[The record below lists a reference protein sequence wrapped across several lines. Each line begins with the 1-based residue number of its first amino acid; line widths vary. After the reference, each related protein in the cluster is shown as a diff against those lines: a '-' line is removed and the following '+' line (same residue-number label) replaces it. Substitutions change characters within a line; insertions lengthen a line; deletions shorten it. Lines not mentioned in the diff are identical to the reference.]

1 MTTPGPAVTH
11 VLETSLYVADLD
23 RSQDFYQRLFG
34 FACFL
39 RDGRMCALG
48 IPNRQVLL
56 LFVHG
61 GSTEP
66 SHMPSGTVPAHDGR
80 GQLHL
85 CFGIA
90 EAELGAW
97 EEHLAAC
104 DVAIESRVQWR
115 RGGVSLY
122 FRDPDGHSLEL
133 ATPGLWPNYTKATTD
148 TIARPVPAPPA
159 RSSVPETSAG

>member
-104 DVAIESRVQWR
+104 DVAIESRVQWP

>member
-104 DVAIESRVQWR
+104 DVAIESRVQWP

-148 TIARPVPAPPA
+148 TTARPVPAPPA

>member
-23 RSQDFYQRLFG
+23 RSQHFYQRLFG
-34 FACFL
+34 FDCFL

-48 IPNRQVLL
+48 VPDRQVLL

-66 SHMPSGTVPAHDGR
+66 SHTPSGTVPAHDGR
-80 GQLHL
+80 GRLHL

-90 EAELGAW
+90 ASELDVW
-97 EEHLAAC
+97 EKQLAAC
-104 DVAIESRVQWR
+104 EVAVESRLQWP

-133 ATPGLWPNYTKATTD
+133 ATPGLWPNYTKE
-148 TIARPVPAPPA
+148 RYPH
-159 RSSVPETSAG
+159 